1 MRLRSVAA
9 SAAAL
14 AISCTSMASA
24 ASLYGGTG
32 RPGPDILYAPLAA
45 APQFVNAG
53 IWRAAPILV
62 SGASSYRSG
71 EYVYQDFLYDD
82 HGAVAPVMDPTDVRT
97 QNATFSRPAGTY
109 TYPTDP
115 HYAENAADLV
125 ELRLKPT
132 TGGSSFRVTFNTMI
146 DSSRAAFTIALGGTA
161 GTTFPMPHGANTR
174 APGTVF
180 LTWHGNTYDIKAA
193 ATGTTLYTGTPTVRL
208 ANRQVE
214 VFVPNSVYV
223 TTNQTALRV
232 AAATGLWNNATN
244 TYLIPGIARNPADGG
259 GASGL
264 LLPSAFYNVAFRH
277 AEPAQG
283 ALKLPYFPANEL
295 ASTQWRELAQS
306 RALAAGDISQF
317 FDTVNMTK
325 VAAGTNDDMNGS
337 PQGVP
342 LTGSI
347 TRILASHF
355 EPAQGANQDNPIEGD
370 LTADPPQYLGNLQ
383 PYTIYVPSSH
393 TAGAPYQLTVLLHAL
408 DNNYNQFTNTN
419 HQIQFANRGGGTI
432 VLTPEGRSPGSWYYG
447 LSEVDVFEAWA
458 DVAAHYPLN
467 PSATSIS
474 GYSMGGYGAYKIS
487 VEFPDLFNRLAIT
500 VGGPYVGLGA
510 IIGRP
515 TVEQPGTQVQPLFG
529 SLRNVPALL
538 WYTAGDELVPPTDSI
553 STQMRF
559 DALNYRYEYD
569 LFNAGDHLVF
579 DENDQYAP
587 QAAFLDTHRTNL
599 NPPHVTFNTDPT
611 TDLPTYA
618 DVHDHAYWVSQVRL
632 RTLVPTNPVDGRP
645 VGIVD
650 ARSEGFGVGDPPV
663 SPTILGG
670 GVVAGG
676 ALGAL
681 TYSSFAKTWGPAPA
695 APVRDVLHI
704 NATNVASVTINPV
717 RAKID
722 CAAVLDV
729 QSDGPISVTLSGC
742 GTKAFAATR
751 AVQRTQTKP
760 GGIRTRPN

>member
-9 SAAAL
+9 AFAAL
-14 AISCTSMASA
+14 AITSTSVASA
-24 ASLYGGTG
+24 ASLYTGPG

-45 APQFVNAG
+45 APQFANVG

-109 TYPTDP
+109 TYPTDSR
-115 HYAENAADLV
+115 YAQDAADLV
-125 ELRLKPT
+125 ELRLRPV

-146 DSSRAAFTIALGGTA
+146 DSSLAAFTIALGGTA

-174 APGTVF
+174 APGSVF

-193 ATGTTLYTGTPTVRL
+193 ATGTTLYTGTPTVRTT
-208 ANRQVE
+208 NRQVD

-232 AAATGLWNNATN
+232 AAATGLWNNAAN
-244 TYLIPGIARNPADGG
+244 TYLIPGVARNATD
-259 GASGL
+259 ASGL
-264 LLPSAFYNVAFRH
+264 PLPSAFYNVAFRH
-277 AEPAQG
+277 AEPAMG
-283 ALKLPYFPANEL
+283 ALKLPYFPANEA

-306 RALAAGDISQF
+306 RALAAGDISPF
-317 FDTVNMTK
+317 FDTVNVTK
-325 VAAGTNDDMNGS
+325 AAAGTNDDMNGS

-342 LTGSI
+342 VTGSI

-355 EPAQGANQDNPIEGD
+355 EPAQGANLNNPTEGD
-370 LTADPPQYLGNLQ
+370 LVADPVQYLGNLQ
-383 PYTIYVPSSH
+383 PYTIYVPANH

-432 VLTPEGRSPGSWYYG
+432 VLTPEGRSPGSWYYR

-467 PSATSIS
+467 PLATSMS

-487 VEFPDLFNRLAIT
+487 TEFPDLFNRLAIT

-515 TVEQPGTQVQPLFG
+515 TVEQPGTQEQPLFG

-538 WYTAGDELVPPTDSI
+538 WYAAGDELVPPPDSL

-569 LFNAGDHLVF
+569 LFNAADHLVF

-587 QAAFLDTHRTNL
+587 QAAFLDTARTNL
-599 NPPHVTFNTDPT
+599 NPPHVTFNLDPT
-611 TDLPTYA
+611 TDLPIFA
-618 DVHDHAYWVSQVRL
+618 DVHDHAYWVSQARL
-632 RTLVPTNPVDGRP
+632 RTLVPNPVDGRP

-663 SPTILGG
+663 SPTTP
-670 GVVAGG
+670 GVGVLPGG

-681 TYSSFAKTWGPAPA
+681 TYTSTAKTWGPAPA
-695 APVRDVLHI
+695 TPVKDELHL
-704 NATNVASVTINPV
+704 NATNITSVTIDPQ

-729 QSDGPISVTLSGC
+729 QSDGPISVTLLGC
-742 GTKAFAATR
+742 GTKSFAATR
-751 AVQRTQTKP
+751 AVQQRMQARPGTVRTH
-760 GGIRTRPN
+760 